1 MDKAKNEIVIKTLN
15 KKYYK
20 RFTITD
26 LIRRKI
32 PLDASSLSVEFLHGT
47 LIISYAKPDQV
58 LQDDKKIILEIK
70 KIKQEIQE
78 NPDKKYNSDCKNQ

>member
-58 LQDDKKIILEIK
+58 LQDDKKIIQEIK